1 MAAEFVARHTT
12 VVAMPVTKPTALA
25 HAESLQQ
32 RCARPTLSRSR
43 TATGA
48 GYSKD
53 KSGAAAPAA
62 SGLGWGR
69 GWDFACC
76 RANSAAGLELRGPG
90 RLSRC
95 DELCVPEVAQLQPLP
110 QRSWPA
116 RVGLVSGLEWNAGKS
131 ARVTWLGPA
140 KRQPEMMRETGGA
153 PVEMR
158 GQRLQDYLA
167 CSSGGPRRAGCV
179 WVPQSAETEVVH
191 NTPAQPAGPP
201 SAAG

>member
-1 MAAEFVARHTT
+1 MARHTT

-48 GYSKD
+48 GYSQD
-53 KSGAAAPAA
+53 ESRAAAPAA

-95 DELCVPEVAQLQPLP
+95 DELCVPEVAQLQPVP

-116 RVGLVSGLEWNAGKS
+116 RVGLVSGGARLERREECHGHV
-131 ARVTWLGPA
+131 ARS
-140 KRQPEMMRETGGA
+140 RE
-153 PVEMR
+153 E
-158 GQRLQDYLA
+158 
-167 CSSGGPRRAGCV
+167 
-179 WVPQSAETEVVH
+179 
-191 NTPAQPAGPP
+191 
-201 SAAG
+201 AAGDDVRDGRCARRDAGAKTPGLLGLL